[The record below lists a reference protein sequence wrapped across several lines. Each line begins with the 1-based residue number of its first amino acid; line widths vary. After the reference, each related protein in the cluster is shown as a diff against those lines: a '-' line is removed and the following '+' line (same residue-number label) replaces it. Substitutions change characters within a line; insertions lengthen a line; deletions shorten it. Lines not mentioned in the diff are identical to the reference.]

1 MTINELI
8 AAARKKGPWRVD
20 GNNRIRTVAEPTM
33 CPITAVAGGKK
44 KMAFRTGVYDLRMTV
59 KDVANVMEAADISAS
74 RLKTSDRTEP
84 AELRR
89 QLEQQLVGLS

>member
-1 MTINELI
+1 M
-8 AAARKKGPWRVD
+8 R
-20 GNNRIRTVAEPTM
+20 
-33 CPITAVAGGKK
+33 
-44 KMAFRTGVYDLRMTV
+44 FRTGVYDLRMTV